1 MKQVVA
7 TALVLLLVLFLLPT
21 LLLTPA
27 VPTQE
32 HAPPTGTL
40 PLDHTVAPTAQTGT
54 ADAQATVRVAMEDG
68 SVSTMA
74 MDEYLWCV
82 VSAEMPASFA
92 SEALKAQVVAART
105 YTVAKM
111 GRTVSTHPDAD
122 VCTDITCCQAYI
134 TRQQAQTNWGDKSE
148 TYTQKIT
155 QAVSATD
162 GMILTYQGT
171 PIQAVFFSSA
181 AGKTVDAVE
190 VWGSDVPYLTGV
202 ESPEGEEVPNYHST
216 VELSL
221 EEFKSTLLAEYPDMQ
236 LEGDPS
242 GWLGDLTPNSAGG
255 VASLVIGGV
264 AVSGGALRALF
275 NLRSTTF
282 TLTLDAAQAHFAVT
296 GYGHGVG
303 MSQYG
308 ANAMANQGK
317 SWQEIVTWY
326 YTGVE
331 IVPMDL
337 TEDQAL
343 HKP

>member
-7 TALVLLLVLFLLPT
+7 TALVLLLLLFLLPS
-21 LLLTPA
+21 LLITPSEPPQDQPA
-27 VPTQE
+27 
-32 HAPPTGTL
+32 PTGTL
-40 PLDHTVAPTAQTGT
+40 PLDHTVAPSAPSGT
-54 ADAQATVRVAMEDG
+54 ADAQASVRVAMEDG
-68 SVSTMA
+68 SVSTLA

-82 VSAEMPASFA
+82 VAAEMPASFA

-134 TRQQAQTNWGDKSE
+134 TRQQAQANWGDKAGE
-148 TYTQKIT
+148 YTQKIT

-162 GMILTYQGT
+162 GMILTYQGA

-216 VELSL
+216 VEIPL
-221 EEFKSTLLAEYPDMQ
+221 EEFRSTLLAEYPDMK

-242 GWLGDLTPNSAGG
+242 GWLGERTPNSAGG

-264 AVSGGALRALF
+264 SVSGGALRALF

-282 TLTLDAAQAHFAVT
+282 TLTLDAQQAHFAVT

-337 TEDQAL
+337 PEG
-343 HKP
+343 